1 MLGAIA
7 AIIPSAHAQR
17 SDNPNLRNFY
27 MSRQQ
32 WTITD
37 DAPIINDQRTQPG
50 ASQGGQGALPAGPA
64 PLPKAGWQPYS
75 SNIPSVRTALPEVNT
90 GVPKNL
96 PTAPSP
102 RGVKANAGTLKP
114 KGPAAQSK
122 PATPTT
128 VQSYSTY
135 RGYGSNL
142 SPATGSGTGQG
153 SMQSSTSVQGSVLH
167 WARSKRK
174 AY

>member
-1 MLGAIA
+1 MLKA
-7 AIIPSAHAQR
+7 AMTFLSVLCALAAAGPTAFAQR

-37 DAPIINDQRTQPG
+37 DAPIVNDQRTQPG
-50 ASQGGQGALPAGPA
+50 PANQGGQGALQAGPT
-64 PLPKAGWQPYS
+64 PLPRAGWQPYS
-75 SNIPSVRTALPEVNT
+75 SSIPSVRTALPEVNT

-114 KGPAAQSK
+114 K
-122 PATPTT
+122 
-128 VQSYSTY
+128 
-135 RGYGSNL
+135 
-142 SPATGSGTGQG
+142 
-153 SMQSSTSVQGSVLH
+153 
-167 WARSKRK
+167 
-174 AY
+174 